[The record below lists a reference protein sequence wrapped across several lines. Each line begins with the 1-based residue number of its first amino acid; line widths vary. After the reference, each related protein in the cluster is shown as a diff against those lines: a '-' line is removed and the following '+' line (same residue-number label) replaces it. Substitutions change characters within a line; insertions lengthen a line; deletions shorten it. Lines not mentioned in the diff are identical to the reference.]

1 MFLKF
6 TKMPRVPRNYPLVL
20 KRCDGKPTSY
30 KYLTHWNLK
39 MFKFHCNSKQ
49 WTRPNYIP
57 LFDMDKSNQQPVSI
71 QLVLLTNL
79 FCWLNFHVSWQI
91 PTLQHA
97 ENTTPCFSVDNKHM
111 CCSNVDVLL
120 FKPINILMNYPN
132 SKPKVA
138 QKSQKVTF
146 SNKNPRIFCIFPP
159 FFGGI
164 LRDARPPGAQILCHP
179 PPTSQALGGLPAVSC
194 WKKSYGIIQFYP
206 WGCWIITIYQD
217 KCQLLMGFDSYKSMY
232 IAQWEFQDPRM
243 ELR

>member
-1 MFLKF
+1 MDIGIDAANWITLPVAETRLFGCSTTCFLSSRKCQGF
-6 TKMPRVPRNYPLVL
+6 PETTLLYSNAAMENRPVTNTLPIETW
-20 KRCDGKPTSY
+20 RCS
-30 KYLTHWNLK
+30 
-39 MFKFHCNSKQ
+39 KFHCNLKQ

-97 ENTTPCFSVDNKHM
+97 ENTTPCFSVGNKHM

-138 QKSQKVTF
+138 QKSQRITF
-146 SNKNPRIFCIFPP
+146 SNKKPRIF
-159 FFGGI
+159 
-164 LRDARPPGAQILCHP
+164 LH
-179 PPTSQALGGLPAVSC
+179 LPS
-194 WKKSYGIIQFYP
+194 I
-206 WGCWIITIYQD
+206 
-217 KCQLLMGFDSYKSMY
+217 
-232 IAQWEFQDPRM
+232 
-243 ELR
+243 